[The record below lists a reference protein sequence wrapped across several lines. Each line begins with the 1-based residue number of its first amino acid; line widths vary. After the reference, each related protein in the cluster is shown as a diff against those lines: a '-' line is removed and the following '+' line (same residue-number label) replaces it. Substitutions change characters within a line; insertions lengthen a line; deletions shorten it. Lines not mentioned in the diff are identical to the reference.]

1 MAWGWKRRPVL
12 FKSWAISLTKQL
24 KGNFRM
30 SSSVLFWYQCIS
42 LRATVPGR
50 HLMGLF
56 RPPVWR
62 FPRFFWVAAGAL
74 AAFRL
79 ACSSVSFFRGA
90 CEGRFWRGVLPVFFL
105 AVFLVLAISLKY
117 KESLGSANFPGLVA
131 SNRDR
136 SFPFGLLVLVEG
148 SPTPSAWGGEFSGV
162 LRMLV
167 FGVELNSEQTEPKSL
182 QPV

>member
-1 MAWGWKRRPVL
+1 
-12 FKSWAISLTKQL
+12 
-24 KGNFRM
+24 
-30 SSSVLFWYQCIS
+30 
-42 LRATVPGR
+42 
-50 HLMGLF
+50 MGLF

-62 FPRFFWVAAGAL
+62 FPRFFWAAAAAL

-79 ACSSVSFFRGA
+79 ACSGVNFFRGA

-136 SFPFGLLVLVEG
+136 SFPFDLLVLVEG
-148 SPTPSAWGGEFSGV
+148 SPISFAWGGEFSGV
-162 LRMLV
+162 LRTLV